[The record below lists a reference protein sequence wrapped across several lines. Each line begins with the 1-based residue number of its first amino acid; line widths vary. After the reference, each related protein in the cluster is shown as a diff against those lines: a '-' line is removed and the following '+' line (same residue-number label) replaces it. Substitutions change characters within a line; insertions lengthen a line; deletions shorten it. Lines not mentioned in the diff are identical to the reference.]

1 MEQNQQPALQR
12 EFSMDFDDAM
22 VGRILS
28 RRETLRAAAHAGI
41 GMALVGGLG
50 RIVRAAANTT
60 QPSASP
66 LVVSPA
72 LTEGPFFVDENLNR
86 SDLTAGT
93 TRPSVINGWPLA
105 LAFTVYKLTG
115 SDYRPLKDTH
125 VDVWHCDASGAYSD
139 QSKRM
144 NREDTSKQTWLR
156 GYQVT
161 DANGQVKFS
170 TIVPGW
176 YNGRTPHIHF
186 KVRNFSPAG
195 KSTTE
200 FTSQLFF
207 HDEDTDRIYANAPYN
222 DHGKRDQRN
231 EDDGIFSEREAD
243 GATAGSHLLL
253 DLKSDGGKLLT
264 TSFAIVLTDQSLHA
278 PHGRDRGRG
287 GPPDGPP
294 PDGDFGPPPDG
305 GPPPQ

>member
-1 MEQNQQPALQR
+1 
-12 EFSMDFDDAM
+12 MDFDDAM
-22 VGRILS
+22 VGRILT
-28 RRETLRAAAHAGI
+28 RRDALRIATQAGI
-41 GMALVGGLG
+41 GLALAGGLG
-50 RIVRAAANTT
+50 RIVRADPAAT
-60 QPSASP
+60 QPSKSP

-93 TRPSVINGWPLA
+93 TRPSVINGQPLA
-105 LAFTVYKLTG
+105 LALTVFKLIGT
-115 SDYRPLKDTH
+115 DYAPLKNAH

-139 QSKRM
+139 ESSRM
-144 NREDTSKQTWLR
+144 NRQDTSKQTWLR

-161 DANGQVKFS
+161 DANGQVNFT

-195 KSTTE
+195 KSTAE

-207 HDEDTDRIYANAPYN
+207 HDEDTDRIYAKAPYN
-222 DHGKRDQRN
+222 DHGKRGQRN
-231 EDDGIFSEREAD
+231 KDDGIFSEREAD
-243 GATAGSHLLL
+243 GTTAGSHLML
-253 DLKSDGGKLLT
+253 DLKNDGGKPLST
-264 TSFAIVLTDQSLHA
+264 GFAIVLTDQSLHS
-278 PHGRDRGRG
+278 PRRG
-287 GPPDGPP
+287 GPDGPP

>member
-1 MEQNQQPALQR
+1 
-12 EFSMDFDDAM
+12 
-22 VGRILS
+22 
-28 RRETLRAAAHAGI
+28 
-41 GMALVGGLG
+41 
-50 RIVRAAANTT
+50 
-60 QPSASP
+60 
-66 LVVSPA
+66 
-72 LTEGPFFVDENLNR
+72 
-86 SDLTAGT
+86 
-93 TRPSVINGWPLA
+93 
-105 LAFTVYKLTG
+105 
-115 SDYRPLKDTH
+115 
-125 VDVWHCDASGAYSD
+125 
-139 QSKRM
+139 M

-161 DANGQVKFS
+161 DANGQVKFT

-195 KSTTE
+195 KSTAE

-222 DHGKRDQRN
+222 DHGKREQRN

-243 GATAGSHLLL
+243 GTTAGSHLLL
-253 DLKSDGGKLLT
+253 DLKSDGSKVLT
-264 TSFAIVLTDQSLHA
+264 TSFSIVLTDQSLHT
-278 PHGRDRGRG
+278 PHDRGRGRG

-294 PDGDFGPPPDG
+294 GGDFGPPPDG

>member
-1 MEQNQQPALQR
+1 
-12 EFSMDFDDAM
+12 MDFDDAM

-28 RRETLRAAAHAGI
+28 RREALRIATQAGI
-41 GMALVGGLG
+41 GLALAGGLG
-50 RIVRAAANTT
+50 RIVRGDPAAT
-60 QPSASP
+60 QPAKSP
-66 LVVSPA
+66 LLVSPA

-93 TRPSVINGWPLA
+93 TRPSVVNGRQLA
-105 LAFTVYKLTG
+105 LAFTVFKLTG
-115 SDYRPLKDTH
+115 TVYAPLNNAH
-125 VDVWHCDASGAYSD
+125 MDVWHCDASGAYSD
-139 QSKRM
+139 ESNRM
-144 NREDTSKQTWLR
+144 NRQDTSKQTWLR

-161 DANGQVKFS
+161 DANGQVNFT

-195 KSTTE
+195 KSTAE

-207 HDEDTDRIYANAPYN
+207 HDDDTDRIYANAPYN

-231 EDDGIFSEREAD
+231 EDDGIFGEREAD
-243 GATAGSHLLL
+243 GTTAGSHLLL

-278 PHGRDRGRG
+278 PRSRRRG
-287 GPPDGPP
+287 GPDGPPPDGGFGPP

-305 GPPPQ
+305 GPPPN